1 METAKST
8 PNIPVTLFGAPIGKF
23 TTNTAPRQSTRP
35 VKEYLKRTNPP
46 ISLEEYAFKSWG
58 WPLAGVKI
66 HYNRTE
72 EQIQNGKYT
81 CRKYLA
87 RFVSSESRNSLFGP
101 ADAYAAVMERKK
113 EKAKTS
119 RQDFVDFVEN
129 TAKTFVVPHL
139 HEDWEPV
146 TYLFE
151 DAYAWEKMGLH
162 KARRTKEVGVYVN
175 TSIINLSVNVDVC
188 PVYGFRRVSG
198 TDDDDRK
205 LGYKSSVSLEW
216 IAYESPD
223 MKAVRNEMKDELQ
236 ELKLIM
242 SVLHKCKY
250 HKDRKD
256 PEKGKGVQ
264 KTEAEYTKK
273 KDVCLTSIHS
283 LRVEYEAKCGES
295 KREWYDK
302 WKEVEEG
309 YDKYLTLAHQSA
321 LDKMGLPRR
330 RAYRRDF
337 KSGIGIHNRLVEIR
351 ISQRNGCAR
360 HARNYSQMS

>member
-1 METAKST
+1 MCQFPKLDNFFSIKDLFQLSEYNIYKHPSGGQWYKKEGKNLDQPRFRQLLST
-8 PNIPVTLFGAPIGKF
+8 LWIIQPHTPFVYKHYTLRQGKLPPKPSLEHVGNRRIELNWWKLPSQLPNIPVTLFGAPIGKF

-151 DAYAWEKMGLH
+151 DAYAWEK
-162 KARRTKEVGVYVN
+162 KWVCTK
-175 TSIINLSVNVDVC
+175 
-188 PVYGFRRVSG
+188 R
-198 TDDDDRK
+198 
-205 LGYKSSVSLEW
+205 
-216 IAYESPD
+216 
-223 MKAVRNEMKDELQ
+223 
-236 ELKLIM
+236 
-242 SVLHKCKY
+242 
-250 HKDRKD
+250 
-256 PEKGKGVQ
+256 
-264 KTEAEYTKK
+264 
-273 KDVCLTSIHS
+273 
-283 LRVEYEAKCGES
+283 GEP
-295 KREWYDK
+295 KRW
-302 WKEVEEG
+302 
-309 YDKYLTLAHQSA
+309 
-321 LDKMGLPRR
+321 
-330 RAYRRDF
+330 
-337 KSGIGIHNRLVEIR
+337 
-351 ISQRNGCAR
+351 GCT
-360 HARNYSQMS
+360 